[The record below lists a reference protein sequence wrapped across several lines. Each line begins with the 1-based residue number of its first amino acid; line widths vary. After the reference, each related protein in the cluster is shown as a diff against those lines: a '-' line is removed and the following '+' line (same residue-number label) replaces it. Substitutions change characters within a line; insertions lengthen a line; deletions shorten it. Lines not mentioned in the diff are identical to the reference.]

1 MSVRRASAWLA
12 LFVALAAC
20 SDDPATSISAGSG
33 GTAPSSAT
41 STGAPSGAGGS
52 AEAAGQATSASSGS
66 ETGFADASSAA
77 SSGGSAPV
85 FETVSITNPAI
96 AGDHP
101 DPGVLRTIGDDG
113 RPLYVLTHTS
123 GNGDPPIYTSRD
135 LLHWE
140 RQPEGAFH
148 YAGGGAA
155 SVNLPSSSFC
165 HIWAPQ
171 IVETDSGMLLS
182 FTAERH
188 AGPQASCPGFSEEQG
203 VYMASAASPLGPFAT
218 ADHPWEPF
226 PAGANAD
233 TCAIRDD
240 LPASVDYA
248 TPDCLGGFCHHVIRL
263 DSDVWRDP
271 ATGRWWM
278 AYSWY
283 TNSPPQV
290 PWEVDNHG
298 EHTHVV
304 ELDPADP
311 WAVRCDAATPQIFVA
326 NAQDDATKAA
336 LAGYCPDCGE
346 MLSNTKGRFDEE
358 VVRDGA
364 SWGVAE
370 GTSLFRRG
378 DWVYALVSGSLWDS
392 GYYHVY
398 FVAAPT
404 VEELA
409 VGSPTRI
416 VGRYLIPSEDQA
428 FGHGSAV
435 LGPDG
440 ETWYFVHHRLDHAKC
455 RDAGDCSR
463 DVWVSRIDF
472 EDRGDGRGDAWIVPR
487 RPARDPDVEVR
498 VLAE

>member
-1 MSVRRASAWLA
+1 MTRAVRLRGCALVTVLLVGSACGDDGS
-12 LFVALAAC
+12 AA
-20 SDDPATSISAGSG
+20 AAGG
-33 GTAPSSAT
+33 GTTASSDASGASSASTTGGGGNAT
-41 STGAPSGAGGS
+41 STDAASGGAGGS
-52 AEAAGQATSASSGS
+52 ATASTS
-66 ETGFADASSAA
+66 TGG
-77 SSGGSAPV
+77 SGGEAPA
-85 FETVSITNPAI
+85 FETVPITNPAI

-123 GNGDPPIYTSRD
+123 GNSDPPIFTSRD

-140 RQPEGAFH
+140 QRPEGAFH

-171 IVETDSGMLLS
+171 IVDTGAGMLLS

-188 AGPQASCPGFSEEQG
+188 PGPQASCPDFSEEQG
-203 VYMASAASPLGPFAT
+203 VYMASAASVFGPFAT
-218 ADHPWEPF
+218 QAHEPF
-226 PAGANAD
+226 PAGANED

-240 LPASVDYA
+240 LPASVDFA
-248 TPDCLGGFCHHVIRL
+248 APDCLGGFCHHVIRL
-263 DSDVWRDP
+263 DSDVWQDP

-283 TNSPPQV
+283 TNSPP
-290 PWEVDNHG
+290 EVQFEIDNHG
-298 EHTHVV
+298 EHAHIV

-311 WAVRCDAATPQIFVA
+311 WAVRCDAATPQVFLA

-336 LAGYCPDCGE
+336 LAAYCDDCGE

-358 VVRDGA
+358 VVRDGV

-370 GTSLFRRG
+370 GVSLFRRG

-398 FVAAPT
+398 FVAAPS

-409 VGSPTRI
+409 IDSPARI

-440 ETWYFVHHRLDHAKC
+440 ESWYFVHHRLDHALC
-455 RDAGDCSR
+455 RDEGDCDR
-463 DVWVSRIDF
+463 DVWVSPIEF
-472 EDRGDGRGDAWIVPR
+472 EDRGDGRGDVWIVPR
-487 RPARDPDVEVR
+487 RPARTPDVEVR
-498 VLAE
+498 VPLP